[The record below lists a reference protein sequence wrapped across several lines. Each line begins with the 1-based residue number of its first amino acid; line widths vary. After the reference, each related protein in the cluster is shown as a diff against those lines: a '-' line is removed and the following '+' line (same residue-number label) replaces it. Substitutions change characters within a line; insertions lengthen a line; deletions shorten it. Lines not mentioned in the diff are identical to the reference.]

1 MKDFENILLEK
12 EQEDLLAII
21 VEAARNVP
29 REQRDKFYAI
39 GIYESPQHLIHHQGL
54 PNETWALLGDIE
66 TLARE
71 RLLALTCG
79 NDRTSASFDVT
90 PLGFSYYEYL
100 KQRSGQPSQRIEI
113 QSRNYLNSDYF
124 QRKYPAAYK
133 KWADAEIMLWSSDS
147 EQQLT
152 TIGHLCREA
161 LQEFATVL
169 VDQYKP
175 PQVNQEKNNTVARI
189 RAVLVS
195 QSDRLGKT
203 LNPLLDALLT
213 YWGTV
218 SDLVQRQEHGA
229 QKEGQPLIWEDAR
242 LVIYQSI
249 VVMYEISNALERS
262 KR

>member
-12 EQEDLLAII
+12 DQEDLLAMI

-29 REQRDKFYAI
+29 REQRDKFLAI
-39 GIYESPQHLIHHQGL
+39 HLEERSQYLIRHPGL
-54 PNETWALLGDIE
+54 PNETWAYLRDIE

-71 RLLALTCG
+71 GLLALTYG
-79 NDRTSASFDVT
+79 NDRTSDNFDVT
-90 PLGFSYYEYL
+90 PLGFRYYEYL

-124 QRKYPAAYK
+124 QRKYPEAYN
-133 KWADAEIMLWSSDS
+133 KWANAETMLWSSDS

-161 LQEFATVL
+161 LQEFATDL
-169 VDQYKP
+169 VSQYKP
-175 PQVNQEKNNTVARI
+175 PNVDQDKKHTIARI
-189 RAVLVS
+189 DAVLKS
-195 QSDRLGKT
+195 QSDRLGTT
-203 LNPLLDALLT
+203 LKPFLEALLD

-218 SDLVQRQEHGA
+218 NDLVQRQEHGA
-229 QKEGQPLIWEDAR
+229 QKEGQRLVWEDAR
-242 LVIYQSI
+242 LVVFQSI
-249 VVMYEISNALERS
+249 IVMYEIGNALDRS